1 MQRFLQGI
9 QTDYKE
15 VKIKLPNPM
24 VYTNQHFIL
33 ETAKLFSKVT
43 LPIYPPE
50 SSVCK
55 LPFTSSLTL
64 DIVRL
69 LDVCQS
75 DGEK

>member
-9 QTDYKE
+9 QTDDKE

-24 VYTNQHFIL
+24 VYTNQHIIL
-33 ETAKLFSKVT
+33 EAAKLLSKVT
-43 LPIYPPE
+43 LPTYPPE